1 MKNIRVYR
9 PTARYQVLL
18 KKYCVERILLM
29 DDRLLPNGNDSTYEK
44 DIKKNWIGRLGTSQN
59 ELNTSRT

>member
-1 MKNIRVYR
+1 MKNIRIYR

-29 DDRLLPNGNDSTYEK
+29 DDRLLPNGNVNTYEK
-44 DIKKNWIGRLGTSQN
+44 DAK
-59 ELNTSRT
+59 LNRKVRYF